1 VKVGKVSEREREV
14 KEFNNLPE
22 ELKDVTPISK

>member
-1 VKVGKVSEREREV
+1 VRVGKVSEREREV

-22 ELKDVTPISK
+22 ELKGVTPISK